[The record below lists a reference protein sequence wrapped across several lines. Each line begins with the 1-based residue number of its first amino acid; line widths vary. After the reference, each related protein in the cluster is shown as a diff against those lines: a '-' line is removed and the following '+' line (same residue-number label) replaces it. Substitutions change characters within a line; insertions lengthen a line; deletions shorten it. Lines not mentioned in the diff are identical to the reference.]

1 MLRVAIDL
9 DGVLTDHLA
18 PLAQAANERFDLGL
32 PDAAFVDSAG
42 YSVTEEVRQWVYS
55 DDGPAARLAVA
66 PQAREF
72 LGQLAE
78 LVGESNLFIVT
89 ARPATAEAMT
99 RRWLA
104 ENGLTVGN
112 VVFADD
118 KVDVAKR
125 LGLTCAIEDSP
136 RHANSYSAAGLT
148 TYLLAEREGANGN
161 GAVRYVADLPSIL
174 ELMADQARA
183 LGVRRSGRPLIVVS
197 DRIDPAAYARLTTE
211 SDVLDV
217 DGTDID
223 AVRGALAHADA
234 LVVRSETL
242 VDQSLI
248 DAGRRLRVIAR
259 AGVGVDNIDVD
270 AASRAGVVVLNTPGA
285 NSVSAAEHTIAMML
299 AVARQLPQSNASM
312 HEQRWE
318 RKRFQLFDLKGK
330 TIGIVGLGRVGS
342 AVAKRLAGFEVTL
355 LGHDPYVPRE
365 RFEELDVERVGYLE
379 LLWRSDIVSYHV
391 PLTDETHYYLSRAT
405 IAQLKRGAIVINC
418 ARGEVLDHDAL
429 AEALDSGVISAAA
442 VDVFPHEPLTESPLW
457 GRPNVILTPHLGG
470 SSAEAQAAVG
480 EIISTTTLAALRGE
494 SVPNAVNL
502 PAATLDDSTL
512 RRLTRAAGAAGHLL
526 SVLQPEPP
534 ERFSMTGRGDVSG
547 GIGDLVLTAALSG
560 GLQRWSTQRTTLV
573 NARLVASEASID
585 VSSGY
590 VHGSGGQLSEFSFET
605 TAAGAQHHVTL
616 RWQGDVI
623 GIYEVDRF
631 SLGQPLEGELLIT
644 HHHDQPGIIG
654 AIGLVLG
661 QHGVNIAGMQVGR
674 HTRGGEAIMV
684 LNVDETIPQG
694 ALLEILKIEAISTA
708 YVVSLPQ
715 DASEEPVSEPAHE
728 TIEADIRQA

>member
-9 DGVLTDHLA
+9 DGVLTEHPA
-18 PLAQAANERFDLGL
+18 PLAHAANERFDLGL

-55 DDGPAARLAVA
+55 DDGPASRLTVAAYARD
-66 PQAREF
+66 F
-72 LGQLAE
+72 LLQLAE

-89 ARPATAEAMT
+89 ARPASSEAMT
-99 RRWLA
+99 RRWLV
-104 ENGLTVGN
+104 ENGLTIGN

-125 LGLTCAIEDSP
+125 LGLTCAIEDSA
-136 RHANSYSAAGLT
+136 RHANAYSAAGLIS
-148 TYLLAEREGANGN
+148 YLLAEREGSASN
-161 GAVRYVADLPSIL
+161 GAVRYAPNLPALIELLADHV
-174 ELMADQARA
+174 RA
-183 LGVRRSGRPLIVVS
+183 LGVRRSERPLIVIS
-197 DRIDPAAYARLTTE
+197 DRIDAAAHARLSAE
-211 SDVLDV
+211 ADVIDV
-217 DGTDID
+217 DGTDIA
-223 AVRGALAHADA
+223 AVRDALVNADA
-234 LVVRSETL
+234 LVVRSETF
-242 VDQSLI
+242 VDQDLI

-299 AVARQLPQSNASM
+299 AIARQLPQSNASL
-312 HEQRWE
+312 HERRWE

-342 AVAKRLAGFEVTL
+342 AVARRLAGFEVTL

-379 LLWRSDIVSYHV
+379 LLWRSDIVTYHV
-391 PLTDETHYYLSRAT
+391 PLTDETHYYLSPTT

-418 ARGEVLDHDAL
+418 ARGEVVDHAAL
-429 AEALDSGVISAAA
+429 AAALDSGVISAAA

-457 GRPNVILTPHLGG
+457 GRSNVILTPHLGG

-480 EIISTTTLAALRGE
+480 EIISSTTLAALRGE

-502 PAATLDDSTL
+502 PAATLDDDTL

-560 GLQRWSTQRTTLV
+560 ALQRWSSQRTTLV
-573 NARLVASEASID
+573 NARLVASEAGID
-585 VSSGY
+585 VGSSY
-590 VHGSGGQLSEFSFET
+590 SHGGGGHVSEFSFET
-605 TAAGAQHHVTL
+605 TGERQHHVTL

-674 HTRGGEAIMV
+674 HARGGEAIMV
-684 LNVDETIPQG
+684 LNVDETIPQE
-694 ALLEILKIEAISTA
+694 ALLEILNIEAISTA

-715 DASEEPVSEPAHE
+715 EFEDEAEASAEHAP
-728 TIEADIRQA
+728 EAAQANV